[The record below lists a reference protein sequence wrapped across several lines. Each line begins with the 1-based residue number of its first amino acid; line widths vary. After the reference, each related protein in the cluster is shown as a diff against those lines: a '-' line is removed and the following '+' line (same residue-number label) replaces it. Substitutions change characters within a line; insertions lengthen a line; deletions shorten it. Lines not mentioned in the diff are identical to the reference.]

1 LCALQ
6 INIAQSFRRFVEA
19 QISIENRITRIK
31 YARYANRIPSLT
43 ALAGELFL
51 GHYRLK
57 PRPPA
62 VDAFRLCRCSVNNV
76 CKRN

>member
-51 GHYRLK
+51 GHFGSDKREAR
-57 PRPPA
+57 PRFMPPG
-62 VDAFRLCRCSVNNV
+62 R
-76 CKRN
+76 